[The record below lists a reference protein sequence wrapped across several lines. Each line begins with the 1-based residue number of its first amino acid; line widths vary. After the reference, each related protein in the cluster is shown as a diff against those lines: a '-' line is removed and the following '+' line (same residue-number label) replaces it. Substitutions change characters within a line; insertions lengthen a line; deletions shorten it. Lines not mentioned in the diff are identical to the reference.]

1 MHLLDF
7 GPANGADVTANIME
21 AAPGRQVLQRN
32 LSMADVHAQQQA
44 DGPALPYL
52 YCGQVLEPLDSPV
65 VQKVRPVRQRGSQ
78 VSEASAA
85 RRAGSQPDRR
95 IDQMYFSSVW
105 C

>member
-21 AAPGRQVLQRN
+21 ASPGRQVLQRD

-52 YCGQVLEPLDSPV
+52 YCGPVLEPLDSPV
-65 VQKVRPVRQRGSQ
+65 VQKVRPLRQRGSQ
-78 VSEASAA
+78 VSEVSAA

-95 IDQMYFSSVW
+95 IDQIYLSPVW